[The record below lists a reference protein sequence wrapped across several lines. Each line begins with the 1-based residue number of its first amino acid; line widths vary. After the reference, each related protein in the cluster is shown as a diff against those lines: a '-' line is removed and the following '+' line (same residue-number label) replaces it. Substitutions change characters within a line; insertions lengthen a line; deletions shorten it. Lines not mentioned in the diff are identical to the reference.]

1 MLKYTG
7 EVWIRGRKVVFLRE
21 ILRAMAGR
29 FNLRFRSDCL
39 FSEIFEGGGYDNSL
53 LINSIHSIYTAAD
66 SSVAAFVVPT
76 CEGASSL
83 NQSYKINIFYDD
95 EKGNQFYRQG
105 FLREPLLRNPLLAGG
120 GGAVPK
126 CTGGN
131 YSES

>member
-1 MLKYTG
+1 M
-7 EVWIRGRKVVFLRE
+7 VFLRE

-53 LINSIHSIYTAAD
+53 LINSIHSIFKAAD

-83 NQSYKINIFYDD
+83 NQSYSKHSEKYIF
-95 EKGNQFYRQG
+95 QF
-105 FLREPLLRNPLLAGG
+105 
-120 GGAVPK
+120 V
-126 CTGGN
+126 
-131 YSES
+131 

>member
-1 MLKYTG
+1 MTAL
-7 EVWIRGRKVVFLRE
+7 FH
-21 ILRAMAGR
+21 
-29 FNLRFRSDCL
+29 LRFPPVSY

-53 LINSIHSIYTAAD
+53 LINSIHSILEAAD
-66 SSVAAFVVPT
+66 SSVAAFVVPA

-120 GGAVPK
+120 GGAVPEPRVRRK
-126 CTGGN
+126 RLN
-131 YSES
+131 EL